1 MSGPLG
7 PFISLAVLSAIAAF
21 VLVRIVEQLFGLVG
35 IARVA
40 VFGGIWTAVTT
51 LAGMRSFNS
60 TARKLRATNAR
71 VSKTLKSDK

>member
-7 PFISLAVLSAIAAF
+7 WLVGSTVLSAVAAF

-40 VFGGIWTAVTT
+40 VFGGVWTAVTT
-51 LAGMRSFNS
+51 MAGMRSFTS
-60 TARKLRATNAR
+60 TARKLREHNAK
-71 VSKTLKSDK
+71 VTKALEGDK

>member
-1 MSGPLG
+1 MSSPIGWFVG
-7 PFISLAVLSAIAAF
+7 ASIVSAITAF
-21 VLVRIVEQLFGLVG
+21 VLVRVVEQLFGLVG

-51 LAGMRSFNS
+51 LAVMRSFKG

>member
-51 LAGMRSFNS
+51 MAGMRSFKG